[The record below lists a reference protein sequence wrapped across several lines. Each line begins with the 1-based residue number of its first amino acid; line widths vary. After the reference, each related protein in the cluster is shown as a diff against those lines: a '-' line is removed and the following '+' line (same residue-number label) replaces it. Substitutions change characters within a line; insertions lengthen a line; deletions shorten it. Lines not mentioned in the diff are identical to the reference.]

1 MTVGGMEVDD
11 EQIIALYFARDEA
24 AITETDNKYG
34 KLCYGIAH
42 HILLN
47 DEHTEECVNDAYLA
61 VWNTIPPTHPN
72 NFTAFICKIIRN
84 LALKRLEYENAEKRR
99 SNFCCSLSDLEEI
112 IPDERIRPEIGEKE
126 LGGIISDF
134 LRCQKAEARNVFI
147 RKYWFFDSVSDIA
160 RRYHFSESKVKS
172 MLYHTRNKLR
182 DYLRKEG
189 IEL

>member
-112 IPDERIRPEIGEKE
+112 IPDERIRPEIGE
-126 LGGIISDF
+126 
-134 LRCQKAEARNVFI
+134 ARNVFI